1 MSLEL
6 ISFEG
11 HGPFV
16 WSSFIFTF
24 VCFFTLYLKTKR
36 DLTRQEKLI
45 KAESQEILVAKIEI
59 AKQKKY
65 IKKNLSTDLAY

>member
-1 MSLEL
+1 MILEI
-6 ISFEG
+6 ISFGE

-24 VCFFTLYLKTKR
+24 VCFFTLYLKTQR
-36 DLTRQEKLI
+36 DLTKQEKLI
-45 KAESQEILVAKIEI
+45 KAKSREEFVAKIEI
-59 AKQKKY
+59 VKQKKY

>member
-1 MSLEL
+1 MSLEI
-6 ISFEG
+6 ISFGE
-11 HGPFV
+11 HGLFV

-24 VCFFTLYLKTKR
+24 ACFFTLYLKTQR
-36 DLTRQEKLI
+36 DLMKQEKLI
-45 KAESQEILVAKIEI
+45 KAECEEALVAKIKI